1 MGLNKKPQINSTRFF
16 RKGTVLYQYHKYFVI
31 FLMLIPALVYYI
43 LFRYGPIYGVS
54 IAFKD
59 YSVSKGISASQW
71 VGLKY
76 FRFLFK
82 SPTFF
87 QVVRNTIIINFY
99 KLILG
104 FPAPII
110 FAILLN
116 ELKLPR
122 FKKMIQTISYLPHF
136 LSWVVL
142 ASIFLQF
149 FSTSGGPISVIFR
162 LFGMK
167 PIYLLGETRVFRGI
181 LVITFIWKSIGWNSI
196 IYLASLASI
205 DSELYDAA
213 SVDGA
218 NRFQKIFHVTL
229 PGLTPVITIMFIFAV
244 GQLLNDDFDQVYN
257 MYNTAVYSVADVIST
272 YTYRTGL
279 IEINYSRATAV
290 GLFRNVIAFILVLG
304 TNAITKHIN
313 EYGLW

>member
-1 MGLNKKPQINSTRFF
+1 MKFDGKPSVKPSRIFQ
-16 RKGTVLYQYHKYFVI
+16 KGTVLYQYRKYFIV
-31 FLMLIPALVYYI
+31 FLMLVPALVYYI
-43 LFRYGPIYGVS
+43 IFKYGPIYGVS

-59 YSVSKGISASQW
+59 YSVSKGIAASPW

-76 FRFLFK
+76 FRLLFK
-82 SPTFF
+82 SLTFF

-99 KLILG
+99 KLIFG

-116 ELKLPR
+116 ELKLLR
-122 FKKMIQTISYLPHF
+122 FKKTVQTISYLPHF
-136 LSWVVL
+136 ISWVVL

-149 FSTSGGPISVIFR
+149 FSTSSGPISAIFR
-162 LFGMK
+162 LLGMK
-167 PIYLLGETRVFRGI
+167 PVYLLGETRAFRGI

-218 NRFQKIFHVTL
+218 NRFQKILHITL

-279 IEINYSRATAV
+279 VEINYSRATAV
-290 GLFRNVIAFILVLG
+290 GLFRNIIAFILVLC
-304 TNAITKHIN
+304 TNAITKHVN